1 MVGAKASTAIA
12 VMGPIPGMDIRRG
25 ALRTLRFRSERLF
38 QRRDPRREH
47 PYLLQIQSSGLHN
60 DKIEARVVILNNLR
74 QQRQARNSLRCDDAM
89 LGQMCA
95 KGIDKLRS
103 LTDEEVSRPEKHG
116 AGLLGFRLWNDEP
129 HRRPGRCFNDRFCIG
144 RIILLPF
151 DKGLNVGRR
160 DQANIMAK
168 FADLTRPIMRG
179 GQASIATM
187 HLGSSVKKVTTWP
200 RDSCLRKTTLPSLL
214 AA

>member
-1 MVGAKASTAIA
+1 MI
-12 VMGPIPGMDIRRG
+12 
-25 ALRTLRFRSERLF
+25 F
-38 QRRDPRREH
+38 
-47 PYLLQIQSSGLHN
+47 
-60 DKIEARVVILNNLR
+60 NNLR
-74 QQRQARNSLRCDDAM
+74 QQRQARNSLRCNDAM

-116 AGLLGFRLWNDEP
+116 AGLLGFSLWNDEP

-151 DKGLNVGRR
+151 DKGLNIGRR

-168 FADLTRPIMRG
+168 FADLTRPVMRG
-179 GQASIATM
+179 GAGLHRDDAFGQFRKEGDDLAARQFPAQDHTSIASGGM
-187 HLGSSVKKVTTWP
+187 NLKHPLCKVQAN
-200 RDSCLRKTTLPSLL
+200 DANFLHGCSLL
-214 AA
+214 